1 MQPVQNLIW
10 KFETNLA
17 SRLLTWSIFSLLT
30 GLYLWFAAN
39 DFGRAFGVQAIVWG
53 LVDAGIAIIGARTAI
68 RRKSTTEPES
78 EALFI
83 RKVLWINF
91 ALDIL
96 YVIAGVY
103 VSTLGGAFWQGTG
116 WGVVVQGA
124 FLFFFDL
131 IHAIKVPVEVK

>member
-1 MQPVQNLIW
+1 MQTVQNLIW
-10 KFETNLA
+10 KFETDLTN
-17 SRLLTWSIFSLLT
+17 RLLTWSIFSLLV
-30 GLYLWFAAN
+30 GFYFWLAAN
-39 DFGRAFGVQAIVWG
+39 DFGRAFGIQAIAWG

-68 RRKSTTEPES
+68 RRKSTADPKG

-91 ALDIL
+91 GLDVL

-103 VSTLGGAFWQGTG
+103 ISTLGSAFWQGTG
-116 WGVVVQGA
+116 WGIVVQGA

-131 IHAIKVPVEVK
+131 IHAIKVPIEVK